1 MHSSFYRE
9 PVKEICRAIF
19 YRDLRTGNLQN
30 LTWHFFFQRPP
41 WMNTVGWGCCCLAS
55 LGPLMILGWFW
66 VLSTFPF
73 RNFGILTAHCLGSS
87 RFTGIIMHQPNS
99 TILTPVTTSATG
111 TWMDWLTGHLLYL
124 HIQIFAQIYVTRLH
138 VHIHIFCA
146 GEILSCFP
154 IVFHH
159 PTFTGSQRAVAVAV
173 VPPVLCWPLAQRAS
187 MMWWRI
193 AMHSGAMDL
202 LG

>member
-9 PVKEICRAIF
+9 PVKEICRTIF

-73 RNFGILTAHCLGSS
+73 RHFGILTAHCLGSS
-87 RFTGIIMHQPNS
+87 HFTGIITVSTSQTATYWHQSQLQLQGHGWTGWLVISCICTSRFLHKFMSPDYMYISIYFALVKFSHIFLLFFIPLIQPLRDPNVPWPS
-99 TILTPVTTSATG
+99 LSFRQFFA
-111 TWMDWLTGHLLYL
+111 GHL
-124 HIQIFAQIYVTRLH
+124 RNEPRW
-138 VHIHIFCA
+138 C
-146 GEILSCFP
+146 GD
-154 IVFHH
+154 
-159 PTFTGSQRAVAVAV
+159 G
-173 VPPVLCWPLAQRAS
+173 
-187 MMWWRI
+187 
-193 AMHSGAMDL
+193 
-202 LG
+202 

>member
-19 YRDLRTGNLQN
+19 YRDLRTGNLQE

-73 RNFGILTAHCLGSS
+73 RNFGILPFYRDNYAPAKQHHIDTSHNFSYRDMDGLVDWSSLVFAHPDFCTNLCHQITCTFPYILRWWNSLMFSYCFSS
-87 RFTGIIMHQPNS
+87 SNLYGIPTCRGRRCRS
-99 TILTPVTTSATG
+99 ASSLLATCATSLDDVVTDSDA
-111 TWMDWLTGHLLYL
+111 
-124 HIQIFAQIYVTRLH
+124 
-138 VHIHIFCA
+138 
-146 GEILSCFP
+146 
-154 IVFHH
+154 
-159 PTFTGSQRAVAVAV
+159 
-173 VPPVLCWPLAQRAS
+173 
-187 MMWWRI
+187 
-193 AMHSGAMDL
+193 
-202 LG
+202 